1 MPPVGAMASGRL
13 LGLPKM
19 STWVSTCATFTSTL
33 RQQAHAL
40 EGGAVLAQRDL
51 VLGAAVEEVEDRA
64 RQPAFRQ
71 PAQVLDVDGLLQG
84 HNCGSTLPLKA
95 KSVSRLFALAVAFL
109 FALPAAA
116 QNFPN
121 KPMRIVVPFTPA
133 GAVDIA
139 TRATANEM
147 QKILGQPVAVE
158 NKPGAGGN
166 LGVLDVARAA
176 PDGYSMVM
184 STSGIQAINPA
195 LYAKMPLDPNKEL
208 APVAPIVSLSNV
220 LVVHPSVPARSVK
233 EVIALARK
241 DPGKWTYASSGNG
254 TSIHMSGAMFTQI
267 TKTDILH
274 IPYKGSAPA
283 VTDLLG
289 GQTHMMF
296 DNIPSSLPH
305 IKSGKLI
312 ALATTGAKRD
322 PALPDLPTIAEAGV
336 PGYESG
342 VWFGIMVPAATPR
355 DIIAR
360 LNAAAVQATKSPEF
374 IKRMTDLGYN
384 IIPGTP
390 EDMAKMLDTELK
402 RWAPIVKASGAK
414 VD

>member
-1 MPPVGAMASGRL
+1 M
-13 LGLPKM
+13 
-19 STWVSTCATFTSTL
+19 F
-33 RQQAHAL
+33 
-40 EGGAVLAQRDL
+40 
-51 VLGAAVEEVEDRA
+51 
-64 RQPAFRQ
+64 
-71 PAQVLDVDGLLQG
+71 
-84 HNCGSTLPLKA
+84 
-95 KSVSRLFALAVAFL
+95 RLFAIALLFPVAAFGQ
-109 FALPAAA
+109 A
-116 QNFPN
+116 FPT

-139 TRATANEM
+139 TRAIANEM
-147 QKILGQPVAVE
+147 SKILGQPVAVE

-166 LGVLDVARAA
+166 LGVLDVARSA

-208 APVAPIVSLSNV
+208 AAVAPIVSLSNV
-220 LVVHPSVPARSVK
+220 LVVHPSVPARTVK
-233 EVIALARK
+233 EVIALAKK

-254 TSIHMSGAMFTQI
+254 TSIHMSGAMFTQM

-312 ALATTGAKRD
+312 AIATTGAKRD
-322 PALPDLPTIAEAGV
+322 AALPDLPTVAEAGV

-342 VWFGIMVPAATPR
+342 VWFGIMVPAATPK
-355 DIIAR
+355 DVIAR
-360 LNAAAVQATKSPEF
+360 LNAAAVQAAKAPEF

-390 EDMAKMLDTELK
+390 EDMAKMLDAELK

>member
-1 MPPVGAMASGRL
+1 
-13 LGLPKM
+13 
-19 STWVSTCATFTSTL
+19 
-33 RQQAHAL
+33 
-40 EGGAVLAQRDL
+40 VL
-51 VLGAAVEEVEDRA
+51 
-64 RQPAFRQ
+64 
-71 PAQVLDVDGLLQG
+71 
-84 HNCGSTLPLKA
+84 
-95 KSVSRLFALAVAFL
+95 RLFAIALAFPLAAFGQ
-109 FALPAAA
+109 A
-116 QNFPN
+116 FPS

-147 QKILGQPVAVE
+147 TKILGHPVAVE

-166 LGVLDVARAA
+166 LGVLDVARSA

-220 LVVHPSVPARSVK
+220 LVVHPSVPAKSVK
-233 EVIALARK
+233 EVIELAKK

-254 TSIHMSGAMFTQI
+254 TSIHMSGAMFTQL
-267 TKTDILH
+267 TGTDILH

-283 VTDLLG
+283 ITDLLA
-289 GQTHMMF
+289 GQTNMMF
-296 DNIPSSLPH
+296 DNIPSALPH
-305 IKSGKLI
+305 IKSGKLR

-322 PALPDLPTIAEAGV
+322 PALPDLPTVAEAGV
-336 PGYESG
+336 KGYESG

-355 DIIAR
+355 DIVMK

-374 IKRMTDLGYN
+374 VKRMTDLGYN

-390 EDMAKMLDTELK
+390 EQMGSMLKEELA